1 MPLQYAASS
10 DWEYVSEG
18 NSRWKHRT
26 SNLEIQAETVI
37 KCRIIRAIDKGS
49 SLVWLCW
56 GLLSSKSWD
65 RLKIA
70 RWVPNKVLL
79 FALLLLLILLS
90 VVFFLIKHT
99 THFCTHTTGN
109 RSLKSR
115 RPGYGPSI
123 RSLHL
128 LRYPKDGRPPFHL
141 AAGAQAA

>member
-1 MPLQYAASS
+1 MCPLQYAASS

-49 SLVWLCW
+49 SLVWMCC

-65 RLKIA
+65 RLRIA

-79 FALLLLLILLS
+79 FA
-90 VVFFLIKHT
+90 
-99 THFCTHTTGN
+99 
-109 RSLKSR
+109 
-115 RPGYGPSI
+115 
-123 RSLHL
+123 
-128 LRYPKDGRPPFHL
+128 
-141 AAGAQAA
+141 

>member
-1 MPLQYAASS
+1 MSNRKRSLVSLAPLEILSLHSYPYFFTECVPLQYAASS

-49 SLVWLCW
+49 SLVWLCC

-65 RLKIA
+65 RLRIA
-70 RWVPNKVLL
+70 RWVPNKILL

-90 VVFFLIKHT
+90 VVFLSNTQLISVHT
-99 THFCTHTTGN
+99 
-109 RSLKSR
+109 RQEIAL
-115 RPGYGPSI
+115 
-123 RSLHL
+123 
-128 LRYPKDGRPPFHL
+128 
-141 AAGAQAA
+141 